1 MKPCVC
7 VNANETEDLFTKTA
21 KVKRFQI
28 AGSNFQVNLKG
39 FKKNNPKTGTKLASC
54 LTTDAG
60 NPHIIFVPDEW
71 TLEPESSGHYTQHQ
85 P

>member
-1 MKPCVC
+1 MKLCVC

-39 FKKNNPKTGTKLASC
+39 FKKKKPKNWDK
-54 LTTDAG
+54 AG
-60 NPHIIFVPDEW
+60 LMSDHRRRKSTHHLCP
-71 TLEPESSGHYTQHQ
+71 
-85 P
+85 